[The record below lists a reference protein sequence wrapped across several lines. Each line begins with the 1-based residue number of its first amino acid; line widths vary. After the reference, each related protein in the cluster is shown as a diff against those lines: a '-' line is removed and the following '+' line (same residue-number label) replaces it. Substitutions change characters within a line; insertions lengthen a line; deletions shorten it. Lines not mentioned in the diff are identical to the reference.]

1 MDRRKQLDHWKRLFE
16 YVDKREEEIGMALMG
31 ERIYIF
37 ETLNLIEE
45 AVYDLYSLDSS
56 DWNDGLIVD
65 YIFGNIDYETFESFI
80 VRKGESYDG
89 LRAQS
94 NSKGSHYW
102 REPVVVVDNR
112 SEEHTSELQSR

>member
-1 MDRRKQLDHWKRLFE
+1 MDRRKRLDHWKRLFE

-102 REPVVVVDNR
+102 REPVVVVDN
-112 SEEHTSELQSR
+112 SEKEID